1 MYFLYGGGSAVVW
14 LRMWGSLIGWGVGVG
29 VVGAGSAAL
38 EVYHTACTFP
48 CLNRFYE

>member
-1 MYFLYGGGSAVVW
+1 
-14 LRMWGSLIGWGVGVG
+14 VG